1 MTATDNET
9 RLTLESLFVD
19 AESVPS
25 PPVSVLEIVRKSE
38 DPDVTLS
45 ELVRLIELDVALA
58 VQILRIANSA
68 LYSPVNEITTIERAL
83 TTLGL
88 RSVRLLALSA
98 SLRMLIP
105 DDPGQLDTADI
116 RRRMVVNGSLAR
128 KFAQQLHRP
137 SQDEAFMAGLLTGV
151 GPIVLATMHGDLCRE
166 LQTEDGM
173 WPDPDVEREA
183 LGFTSDEVTVS
194 LLGQWHLPTPLSEAV
209 EARSRPSAEGDSPL
223 LRCLRLSFLAEKVLC
238 GASPHTALPA
248 LLEATQEQ
256 LSMSPDETYEW
267 LVEAEPVVQE
277 TAELLQFQ
285 FPQTAAYADL
295 LIEATTRMQQ
305 FTLETN
311 VAMVEGSRQLEEL
324 SKRNEQLQH
333 QASTDALTQL
343 PNRGLFDQML
353 ASMLEASDRQLG
365 ADKQMSLLM
374 LDLDNF
380 KLVNDTYGH
389 GVGDTVL
396 RSLGAILSQHTRGD
410 DVPARYGG
418 EEFAVLLP
426 NTTEAQL
433 AMVAER
439 LRKAVEEC
447 ELVLQD
453 GNPLCVTVSIGGARY
468 GEVPG
473 DTAEMFMRR
482 ADQRLYLSKRDGRN
496 RVSLVG

>member
-38 DPDVTLS
+38 DPDVTLN

-68 LYSPVNEITTIERAL
+68 LYSPVSEITTIERAL

-137 SQDEAFMAGLLTGV
+137 CQDEAFMAGLLTGV
-151 GPIVLATMHGDLCRE
+151 GPIVLATMHGDLYRE
-166 LQTEDGM
+166 LQSEDGL
-173 WPDPDVEREA
+173 WPDPELERES

-194 LLGQWHLPTPLSEAV
+194 LLRQWNLPTPLSDAV
-209 EARSRPSAEGDSPL
+209 ESRTTPSAEGDSPL
-223 LRCLRLSFLAEKVLC
+223 LRCLRLSLLAEKVLC
-238 GASPHTALPA
+238 GPSPHTALPD
-248 LLEATQEQ
+248 LLDATQEQ

-295 LIEATTRMQQ
+295 LIEATARMQQ

-353 ASMLEASDRQLG
+353 ASLLEESTRQPG
-365 ADKQMSLLM
+365 VDKHMSLLM

-389 GVGDTVL
+389 AVGDTVL
-396 RSLGAILSQHTRGD
+396 RSVGAILTQHTRGD

-433 AMVAER
+433 AVVAER
-439 LRKAVEEC
+439 LRKAVEDC

-453 GNPLCVTVSIGGARY
+453 GSPLRVTVSIGGARY

-473 DTAEMFMRR
+473 DTKDMFMRR
-482 ADQRLYLSKRDGRN
+482 ADQRLYSSKRDGRN

>member
-1 MTATDNET
+1 M
-9 RLTLESLFVD
+9 TLESLFVD

-68 LYSPVNEITTIERAL
+68 LYSPVHEITTIERAL

-105 DDPGQLDTADI
+105 DDPDQLDTADI
-116 RRRMVVNGSLAR
+116 RRSMVVSGSLAR

-151 GPIVLATMHGDLCRE
+151 GPIVLASMHGDLCRD
-166 LQTEDGM
+166 LQTRSEV
-173 WPDPDVEREA
+173 WPDPDAEREA
-183 LGFTSDEVTVS
+183 WGFTSDDVTVF
-194 LLGQWHLPTPLSEAV
+194 LLRRWKLPEPLSLAV
-209 EARSRPSAEGDSPL
+209 ESRINPISKGDSPL
-223 LRCLRLSFLAEKVLC
+223 LRCVRLSYLAEKVLC
-238 GASPHTALPA
+238 GPSPHTALPE
-248 LLEATQEQ
+248 LLGATRAE
-256 LSMSPDETYEW
+256 LAMSPEKTYEW
-267 LVEAEPVVQE
+267 LVDAEPVVQE

-295 LIEATTRMQQ
+295 LIEATARMQQ

-324 SKRNEQLQH
+324 SKRNEQLKH
-333 QASTDALTQL
+333 EASTDALTQL

-353 ASMLEASDRQLG
+353 GSLLAESGHRHDAGRYMSM
-365 ADKQMSLLM
+365 LM

-389 GVGDTVL
+389 AVGDTVL
-396 RSLGAILSQHTRGD
+396 RSIGSILSQHTRGD

-418 EEFAVLLP
+418 EEFAVILP
-426 NTTEAQL
+426 NTSEAQL
-433 AMVAER
+433 EMVAER
-439 LRKAVEEC
+439 LRKAVEDC
-447 ELVLQD
+447 EFVLDD
-453 GNPLCVTVSIGGARY
+453 GSPLRITVSIGGSRF

-473 DTAEMFMRR
+473 DSAEMFMRR